1 MGVFVSVQFAV
12 RTRVVSP
19 TGKGARPDA
28 KAGVDAGMRE
38 LATVVD
44 GDDQVVVVQNP
55 APLRQTLAER
65 RRVSRSLSRRIPGSR
80 GHRQAKAK
88 LARLD
93 RRAVCLRRETYHRLT
108 RWLVDTYGEIH
119 VQDLDLAA
127 MKRSMGR
134 RAFRRAVSDTALG
147 MFPPLLT
154 DKATDGHAA
163 LVVVDRFFPSSQIH
177 HGCGGRL
184 LGEKLAKQLS
194 CERCGA
200 VVDRDEN
207 AAKNLRDWAG
217 SCQSWS
223 SWGQRPARTRA
234 TRWWYRRQVRCAGD
248 RTPGETAQ
256 DLAQR
261 GLGEARTNA
270 GERQRRN
277 PARGASA

>member
-88 LARLD
+88 PARLD

-127 MKRSMGR
+127 MKRSMGGIPPCGVGY
-134 RAFRRAVSDTALG
+134 RAWDVPSASHLQGHGWSCGACCG
-147 MFPPLLT
+147 GPLLSLIA
-154 DKATDGHAA
+154 DPP
-163 LVVVDRFFPSSQIH
+163 RM
-177 HGCGGRL
+177 R
-184 LGEKLAKQLS
+184 
-194 CERCGA
+194 
-200 VVDRDEN
+200 
-207 AAKNLRDWAG
+207 
-217 SCQSWS
+217 
-223 SWGQRPARTRA
+223 RTA
-234 TRWWYRRQVRCAGD
+234 
-248 RTPGETAQ
+248 PG
-256 DLAQR
+256 
-261 GLGEARTNA
+261 GEAREA
-270 GERQRRN
+270 VVL
-277 PARGASA
+277 